1 MTARKRKAPD
11 RKKKPVKEPGLLVSL
26 LSSAGRQAAR
36 NPRGVGASLCMAIAF
51 SFVVANALWYQPGG
65 HPHPFLR
72 TRDPDDPNAI
82 AGYRPALREPSRD
95 VTTFHIER
103 QSERPAPV
111 QQQAGASRPQ
121 APIELPESTAA
132 TPGAVPGLAPG
143 AHALPADGVAARTQP
158 ATVTEAI
165 EQALPAQP
173 AIPAQRPAGNL
184 SAEDPVAAAI
194 RAAERKPVAPQ
205 SPAPVQKPAPKNA
218 AAIKPPADIPQ
229 MSAQNLEAQPARA
242 SAADQ
247 AAARAT
253 NASIQPNVAADAP
266 DIDLVMQIQRG
277 LANIAYTDVKV
288 DGVAGAQTRAAIRH
302 FQKHYRLAENGEPS
316 EAVLKK
322 LKSIGAL

>member
-11 RKKKPVKEPGLLVSL
+11 RRKKPVKEPGLLVSL
-26 LSSAGRQAAR
+26 LSAAGRQAAR

-72 TRDPDDPNAI
+72 TRDPEDPNAI
-82 AGYRPALREPSRD
+82 AGYRPNLREPARD

-103 QSERPAPV
+103 QSEAPV
-111 QQQAGASRPQ
+111 PPQETARRPQ

-132 TPGAVPGLAPG
+132 TSRVAPVVTDPLLVK
-143 AHALPADGVAARTQP
+143 APQQSAAS
-158 ATVTEAI
+158 AAI
-165 EQALPAQP
+165 DQALPVAP
-173 AIPAQRPAGNL
+173 VVPTQRPAGNL
-184 SAEDPVAAAI
+184 AAEDPVAAAI

-205 SPAPVQKPAPKNA
+205 SVNAAPKPAPKTA
-218 AAIKPPADIPQ
+218 APLKPPAEIPQ
-229 MSAQNLEAQPARA
+229 NAAQTAAQTAEAQPAHA
-242 SAADQ
+242 SRADQ
-247 AAARAT
+247 AAARPT
-253 NASIQPNVAADAP
+253 NAAMQPNATPDLADVN
-266 DIDLVMQIQRG
+266 LVMQIQRG

-302 FQKHYRLAENGEPS
+302 FQKHYRLSEDGEPS

>member
-11 RKKKPVKEPGLLVSL
+11 RKRKPVKEPGLLVSL
-26 LSSAGRQAAR
+26 LTAAGRQAAR
-36 NPRGVGASLCMAIAF
+36 NPRGVGASLCMAVAF

-72 TRDPDDPNAI
+72 TRDPEDPNAI
-82 AGYRPALREPSRD
+82 AGYRPAEREPAHN
-95 VTTFHIER
+95 VTTFRIER
-103 QSERPAPV
+103 QSDTPPAV
-111 QQQAGASRPQ
+111 AARRPQ
-121 APIELPESTAA
+121 TPVDLPETTAA
-132 TPGAVPGLAPG
+132 TSGTSSGAPSNAS
-143 AHALPADGVAARTQP
+143 PAYADPLLVKPPQAADDIAAAIQQPLP
-158 ATVTEAI
+158 ATVAV
-165 EQALPAQP
+165 
-173 AIPAQRPAGNL
+173 PAQRPAGNL
-184 SAEDPVAAAI
+184 AAEDPVAAAI
-194 RAAERKPVAPQ
+194 RAAEHKPATQQVA
-205 SPAPVQKPAPKNA
+205 SAAPKPAPKTGA
-218 AAIKPPADIPQ
+218 SLKPPAEIPPT
-229 MSAQNLEAQPARA
+229 SPETLAAQPARA

-253 NASIQPNVAADAP
+253 NASVQPNATPDLADVN
-266 DIDLVMQIQRG
+266 LVMQIQRG